1 MTMRDRQTDRECLSQ
16 RTGRWKRREMG
27 NTVAKKYT
35 DKGGVHSM
43 TETQLRTFFN
53 HGAKIDYKKRKN
65 IGSDASSKT

>member
-1 MTMRDRQTDRECLSQ
+1 
-16 RTGRWKRREMG
+16 MG